1 MSRHSA
7 STSHFNESLTDEV
20 DEVVEIDLS
29 SDIPTLPLHQQGDDN
44 PNPAAATDAK
54 PLTTGVIEVN
64 GSSGVDNS
72 NGGGGAR
79 EATTSKGL
87 VKPYFELLK
96 RNRNYRILFIANI
109 ISELGNWFSLVA
121 TWSILH
127 SAWGSAMAIAF
138 NSVSLLFDSPPLWA
152 TLVPLSRVS
161 TLFLSSCLPVFL
173 LSFFFLSFLFLLF
186 LLHFPDSFCAPT
198 TLLWHGDRAVP

>member
-72 NGGGGAR
+72 NGGGAR

-138 NSVSLLFDSPPLWA
+138 NSVSLLFALGNSGPLVSC
-152 TLVPLSRVS
+152 LNSLSV
-161 TLFLSSCLPVFL
+161 FLSSCLS
-173 LSFFFLSFLFLLF
+173 SFFLFFIFSFLAVSFALSRFFLCSHHSSL
-186 LLHFPDSFCAPT
+186 A
-198 TLLWHGDRAVP
+198 R